1 MIALASFLG
10 TLLLLAAPPS
20 PAPSHEGKPA
30 AASPS
35 PAASE
40 NAPLGPV
47 ILFLVDNSASL
58 PPLDPEEKRVAA
70 LEKIF
75 TFLKGQPYRLILFGA
90 RREIFVDDVS
100 QYNNRG
106 QWTDFYSAFVKARDI
121 VEEYPKGTE
130 FRLVLL
136 TDGIIDPDAAEWKDQ
151 GVPPGEDLKAYVIER
166 VLALLR
172 DLKLPLYVILV
183 GDPPKEGVRPGDLE
197 QSPGLILDMARAANG
212 AAAAPFAQSM
222 VSFFG
227 DDGLLLKKFIYRV
240 EPGEGLKKLVPVV
253 QRVTAPARVGVELE
267 LFAFFVVPLV
277 AFLVLLLGVLVRSF
291 PGPGDV
297 EILEL
302 ATGKATHV
310 AADRGGKQGLSLVG
324 EAKDAGATFTYQP
337 PALDLA
343 GVGTDGSGAEPLTQA
358 LLPLGMD
365 DLRRKLESLSEEG
378 SKEEKIFALNLDY
391 MAKNLESAEAE
402 RTLNTP
408 VIERHKIAAVD
419 FLRAKTHLIANES
432 LRKKLTE
439 PRVQFVSYGR
449 RAERKELGPA
459 AALSLGRYGFLV
471 RDVAKGG
478 RKDVKLV
485 LYYDRVPSL
494 LALKNILPDSF
505 QRVFRL
511 RRSSQRIVS

>member
-1 MIALASFLG
+1 MIALAPFLG
-10 TLLLLAAPPS
+10 TLLLLAAPPT
-20 PAPSHEGKPA
+20 PAPSPA
-30 AASPS
+30 AGAKSASPS
-35 PAASE
+35 PEATDPAA
-40 NAPLGPV
+40 LGPV

-75 TFLKGQPYRLILFGA
+75 TFLKGQPYRLVLFGA
-90 RREIFVDDVS
+90 RREISVDDVA

-106 QWTDFYSAFVKARDI
+106 QWTDFYSAFARAREI

-136 TDGIIDPDAAEWKDQ
+136 TDGIVDPDPAEWKDQ
-151 GVPPGEDLKAYVIER
+151 GVPPGTDLKAYSIER

-212 AAAAPFAQSM
+212 SAAAPFAQSM
-222 VSFFG
+222 AAFFG
-227 DDGLLLKKFIYRV
+227 DDGFLLKKFIYRV
-240 EPGEGLKKLVPVV
+240 EPGGGLKKLVPVV
-253 QRVTAPARVGVELE
+253 QRVTAPAKAGVEFKLIAYF
-267 LFAFFVVPLV
+267 LVPLV
-277 AFLVLLLGVLVRSF
+277 VFLVLLLGVLVRSF
-291 PGPGDV
+291 PGPGDLEV
-297 EILEL
+297 LEL
-302 ATGKATHV
+302 LTGKPTHV
-310 AADRGGKQGLSLVG
+310 VADRGGKQGLSLVG

-343 GVGTDGSGAEPLTQA
+343 GVGTDGMGAEPVTQA
-358 LLPLGMD
+358 LLPLSVE
-365 DLRRKLESLSEEG
+365 DLRRKLESFSEEG

-391 MAKNLESAEAE
+391 MAKNLEAAEAE
-402 RTLNTP
+402 RILTTP
-408 VIERHKIAAVD
+408 VLERRKIAAVD
-419 FLRAKTHLIANES
+419 FLRAKTHLITNES
-432 LRKKLTE
+432 LRKRLTE
-439 PRVQFVSYGR
+439 ARVHFVSYGR
-449 RAERKELGPA
+449 GAERKELGPA
-459 AALSLGRYGFLV
+459 AALDLGRYGFLV

-505 QRVFRL
+505 QRMFRL
-511 RRSSQRIVS
+511 RRSSLRVVS

>member
-1 MIALASFLG
+1 MVALAPFLG
-10 TLLLLAAPPS
+10 TLLLIAAPPS
-20 PAPSHEGKPA
+20 PAPSPGAK
-30 AASPS
+30 AASP
-35 PAASE
+35 
-40 NAPLGPV
+40 APPEGAPKGSV

-90 RREIFVDDVS
+90 RREISVDDVS

-106 QWTDFYSAFVKARDI
+106 QWTDFYSAFDKVREI
-121 VEEYPKGTE
+121 VAGYPKGTD

-136 TDGIIDPDAAEWKDQ
+136 TDGILDPDPVEWKDKD
-151 GVPPGEDLKAYVIER
+151 VPPGVELKAHVIER
-166 VLALLR
+166 LLALLR
-172 DLKLPLYVILV
+172 ELKLPLYVILV
-183 GDPPKEGVRPGDLE
+183 GDPPREGVAPGDLE

-222 VSFFG
+222 ASFFG

-253 QRVTAPARVGVELE
+253 QRVTAPPKAGVEIKLI
-267 LFAFFVVPLV
+267 AYFVVPLL

-302 ATGKATHV
+302 ATGKPSHV
-310 AADRGGKQGLSLVG
+310 AADRGGRQGLSLV
-324 EAKDAGATFTYQP
+324 ADVKDAAASLTYQP

-343 GVGTDGSGAEPLTQA
+343 GVGTDGTGAEAPTQV
-358 LLPLGMD
+358 LLPLGLD
-365 DLRRKLESLSEEG
+365 ELRKRLESFSEEG

-391 MAKNLESAEAE
+391 MAKNLEAAEAE
-402 RTLNTP
+402 RILTTP
-408 VIERHKIAAVD
+408 MMERRKVLAVD
-419 FLRAKTHLIANES
+419 FLRAKIHLITNES
-432 LRKKLTE
+432 LRRKLTE

-449 RAERKELGPA
+449 GAERRELAPA
-459 AALSLGRYGFLV
+459 AALALGRYGFLV

-494 LALKNILPDSF
+494 LALKNILPDAF
-505 QRVFRL
+505 QRMFRL
-511 RRSSQRIVS
+511 RRSSQRVVS